1 MPLIKNNQIAE
12 NIWTYIP
19 DDEPLGTESHIV
31 LDLERFLSERQQ
43 QDISN
48 RALAVRLAPADDPER
63 LRPYLDELDLI
74 EVDFPKYADGRGFSH
89 AQLLRR
95 RYGYRGELRAVGEV
109 LRDQILYMHRSGF
122 DTFSTTRADLS
133 DVMAALDEFSLS
145 YQKAADIREAV
156 FGIRQKR

>member
-1 MPLIKNNQIAE
+1 MPLIKNNQIID
-12 NIWTYIP
+12 NIWTYVP
-19 DDEPLGTESHIV
+19 DDAPLGDESHII
-31 LDLERFLSERQQ
+31 LGLERFLAERLQQ
-43 QDISN
+43 RSSN
-48 RALAVRLAPADDPER
+48 KALGVRLAPADDPEK

-74 EVDFPKYADGRGFSH
+74 EVDFPKYADGRGFSQ

-95 RYGYRGELRAVGEV
+95 RYAYTGELRAVGEV

>member
-145 YQKAADIREAV
+145 YQKAADTRETV

>member
-1 MPLIKNNQIAE
+1 MPRIKNNQIAE

-145 YQKAADIREAV
+145 YQKAADTREAV

>member
-109 LRDQILYMHRSGF
+109 LRDQILYMH
-122 DTFSTTRADLS
+122 LS
-133 DVMAALDEFSLS
+133 L
-145 YQKAADIREAV
+145 IH
-156 FGIRQKR
+156 I

>member
-1 MPLIKNNQIAE
+1 
-12 NIWTYIP
+12 
-19 DDEPLGTESHIV
+19 
-31 LDLERFLSERQQ
+31 
-43 QDISN
+43 
-48 RALAVRLAPADDPER
+48 
-63 LRPYLDELDLI
+63 
-74 EVDFPKYADGRGFSH
+74 VDFPKYADGRGFSQ

-95 RYGYRGELRAVGEV
+95 RYAYTGELRAVGEV

-145 YQKAADIREAV
+145 YQKAADTREAV

>member
-19 DDEPLGTESHIV
+19 DDEPPTTESHIV

-145 YQKAADIREAV
+145 YQKAADTRETV
-156 FGIRQKR
+156 FGIRLKR

>member
-133 DVMAALDEFSLS
+133 NVMAALDEFSLS
-145 YQKAADIREAV
+145 YQKAADTRETV